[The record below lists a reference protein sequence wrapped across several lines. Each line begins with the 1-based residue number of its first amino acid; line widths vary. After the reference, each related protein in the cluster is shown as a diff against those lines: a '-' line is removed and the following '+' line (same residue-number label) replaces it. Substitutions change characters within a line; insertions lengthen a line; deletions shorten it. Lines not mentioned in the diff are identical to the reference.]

1 MRIEADEKLERI
13 AVELPGSIPVLEH
26 HKVGLGDGTGATLE
40 EACRKA
46 GAPLRDVLE
55 ELRALVRRDDGN
67 REDWDHAPL
76 PALVHY
82 IMDHH
87 HRFEQRLVG
96 HILDLFERNVVR
108 HGGEHA
114 EFRSLKSLFSKMS
127 SGFLSHM
134 KKEEKDLFVHFRHE
148 VAPGAG
154 ETARGELAHR
164 SLPLVLI
171 LEKEHRGLENEWAG
185 IRALVRSLIPPPDA
199 SLTWRALYQALDR
212 LELYQ
217 KEHVHKEE
225 EVLFKRI
232 KQMAS

>member
-13 AVELPGSIPVLEH
+13 AVELPGSIPVFEH
-26 HKVGLGDGTGATLE
+26 HKIDLDAVAEATLE
-40 EACRKA
+40 TACRKA
-46 GAPLRDVLE
+46 GAPLREVLE
-55 ELRALVRRDDGN
+55 ELRALVRRDDGA
-67 REDWDHAPL
+67 RDDWDHAPL
-76 PALVHY
+76 PALVHF

-96 HILDLFERNVVR
+96 HIHDLFERNVER
-108 HGGEHA
+108 HGSERA
-114 EFRSLKSLFSKMS
+114 EFRSLKTLFSRMS

-134 KKEEKDLFVHFRHE
+134 KREEKDLFVHFRHE

-154 ETARGELAHR
+154 ETAREELAHR

-185 IRALVRSLIPPPDA
+185 IRALVRSLTLPPEA

-212 LELYQ
+212 LEQYQ

-225 EVLFKRI
+225 DVLFKRI
-232 KQMAS
+232 KGMSS